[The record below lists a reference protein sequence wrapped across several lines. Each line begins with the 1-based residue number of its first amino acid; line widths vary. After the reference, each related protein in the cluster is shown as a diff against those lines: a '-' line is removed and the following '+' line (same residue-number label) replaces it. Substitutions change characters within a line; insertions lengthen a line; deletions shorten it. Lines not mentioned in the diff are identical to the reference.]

1 MLAWFEAF
9 AGRVWFQGQLKAL
22 GLVDPEP
29 FCDCGGLF
37 LPDPSIGRWAQWR
50 QTVGADAFSLMG
62 QIHTIS
68 TPTALGL
75 LQELL
80 TEPVQPWDALIC
92 SSSAGRDVV
101 QGVLDVREQQLLS
114 RLKLS
119 SAEVSFPRPSCR

>member
-1 MLAWFEAF
+1 MGPVAA
-9 AGRVWFQGQLKAL
+9 
-22 GLVDPEP
+22 D
-29 FCDCGGLF
+29 
-37 LPDPSIGRWAQWR
+37 RWCR
-50 QTVGADAFSLMG
+50 AFSLMG

-75 LQELL
+75 LRELL
-80 TEPVQPWDALIC
+80 TEPVRPWDALIC

-119 SAEVSFPRPSCR
+119 SAEVVFPAPVAGDPFAFTDGIVCGACFRHRRQTCFWIA